1 MGRRAN
7 PLAEGQSEG
16 KHLAMSIEVNPDA
29 PFHVTRD
36 GIVVA
41 ISLEQLD
48 AAYQDDHIQD
58 DTLIW
63 QEGFEEWMR
72 LDTLLHTLAEQDGS
86 AAAPAQDVSDD
97 VFHVLVAPEEVKQM
111 SLDLLADAYR
121 LEVIDDDT
129 LVWQQG
135 FTEWLPLSAL
145 LGPEDDHVSIAPSM
159 PPAYNGGYAP
169 PVSVPAQEAPAF
181 NFGSLPAVE
190 DSLAPAAVDLASL
203 YPVQAHKTSPWY
215 GRSLVGLGALCA
227 LFVSYRAG
235 VFAPGAEG
243 PEAGTLLASLESKV
257 GAPGVDTTQGMDRW
271 LGQLEKTHGLDSL
284 SETKPVSETLKATAT
299 EPADKT
305 EETKTQDTKDED
317 AETSE
322 TEEKKPE
329 GKAEEK
335 KSNATASAFSSSLSG
350 KPAPAKT
357 AAPARRPVRTSK
369 PSSGTPWKGSQ
380 KGSAYDPMN
389 GAL

>member
-1 MGRRAN
+1 M
-7 PLAEGQSEG
+7 
-16 KHLAMSIEVNPDA
+16 AMSIEVNPDA

-63 QEGFEEWMR
+63 QEGFTEWMR
-72 LDTLLHTLAEQDGS
+72 LDMLLHKLAEQEESEATFD
-86 AAAPAQDVSDD
+86 AAPVQEVSDD
-97 VFHVLVAPEEVKQM
+97 IFHVLVAPEEVKQM

-129 LVWQQG
+129 LVWQEG
-135 FTEWLPLSAL
+135 FTEWLPISAL
-145 LGPEDDHVSIAPSM
+145 LGPEDEHVSIAPSM

-169 PVSVPAQEAPAF
+169 PISVPAQEAPAF
-181 NFGSLPAVE
+181 HFSTMPQGD
-190 DSLAPAAVDLASL
+190 DSLAPAAMDLASL
-203 YPVQAHKTSPWY
+203 YPVQQPKTSPWY
-215 GRSLVGLGALCA
+215 GRSLVALGAMCA

-235 VFAPGAEG
+235 VFESGSEG
-243 PEAGTLLASLESKV
+243 PEAGSLLASLEAKV

-271 LGQLEKTHGLDSL
+271 LSELDKKHGLNSL
-284 SETKPVSETLKATAT
+284 SETEPLKPASSTPASNPPSPPSDGENTDASAKTEKPV
-299 EPADKT
+299 
-305 EETKTQDTKDED
+305 EEKP
-317 AETSE
+317 
-322 TEEKKPE
+322 EEKKAEAKPE
-329 GKAEEK
+329 AK
-335 KSNATASAFSSSLSG
+335 KENSTADAFSSSLSG
-350 KPAPAKT
+350 TPKKAATVAPV
-357 AAPARRPVRTSK
+357 RRPVRSSK